1 VACAESGV
9 KVDSVTFGY
18 GRAPV
23 VEDVSF
29 VVPSGGFFGII
40 GPNGSGKSTLLRLMS
55 GFARPWRGQIEIG
68 GRAVAR
74 IPRRDLGRLVA
85 VVPQET
91 AVSFP
96 YTVTEMVLLGR
107 TPHLSGFAFEGDDD
121 LRIAREAMERTSVTH
136 LADRV
141 FSELSG
147 GERQRVVL
155 ARALAQRP
163 SLLLLDEPSAFL
175 DIRHEVE
182 IYDLLRELHE
192 GGITVV
198 IVLHDLNLAAL
209 YCERLLLLCDGRV
222 RCCGPAS
229 EVLTY
234 RNLTEA
240 YGTEIYV
247 SLNDI
252 TKSLNVL
259 PLDGRH
265 RAKLR
270 AAAPE
275 SAAISKP
282 PRPME

>member
-1 VACAESGV
+1 VVSADASIA
-9 KVDSVTFGY
+9 VDGVTFGY

-29 VVPSGGFFGII
+29 SVPSGGFFGII
-40 GPNGSGKSTLLRLMS
+40 GPNGSGKSTLLRLIS
-55 GFARPWRGQIEIG
+55 GYARPWRGEIALG
-68 GRAVAR
+68 GRALRR
-74 IPRRDLGRLVA
+74 IHRRELGRLVG

-107 TPHLSGFAFEGDDD
+107 TPHLSGFAFESAED
-121 LRIAREAMERTSVTH
+121 LRIAREAMERTSVSH
-136 LADRV
+136 LANRV
-141 FSELSG
+141 FGELSG

-222 RCCGPAS
+222 RCCGPVD
-229 EVLTY
+229 EVMTY
-234 RNLTEA
+234 RNLTET

-247 SLNDI
+247 SMNDI
-252 TKSLNVL
+252 TGTLNVL

-265 RAKLR
+265 RARLR
-270 AAAPE
+270 AATRE
-275 SAAISKP
+275 RSAISDSP
-282 PRPME
+282 VDSE